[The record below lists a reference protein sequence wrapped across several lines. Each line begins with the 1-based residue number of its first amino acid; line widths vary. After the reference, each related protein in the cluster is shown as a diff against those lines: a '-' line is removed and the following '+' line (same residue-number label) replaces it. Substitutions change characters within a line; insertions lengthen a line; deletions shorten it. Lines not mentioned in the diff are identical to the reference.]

1 MLCSYIGEE
10 PNNGV
15 CYDGGLAVDDISAS
29 TYNIHTKQLWSRY
42 EGQETISVI
51 DTIQDCTVAT
61 YELQSE
67 YDEEG
72 LVIDWEKGYMYI
84 VSDGQG

>member
-1 MLCSYIGEE
+1 MYGSLVRAAPDS
-10 PNNGV
+10 
-15 CYDGGLAVDDISAS
+15 
-29 TYNIHTKQLWSRY
+29 
-42 EGQETISVI
+42 QETISVI